1 MPAKQ
6 RRGVNA
12 APALTT
18 RRFNAHLRES
28 AIQRLGVHAL
38 MSRQNPG
45 EILSDLIDLHL
56 KSWSLPSNLTDR
68 ASKRHNPSS
77 VVSEAGHEQIPQ
89 IADAA

>member
-56 KSWSLPSNLTDR
+56 KSWSLPSNLSAR
-68 ASKRHNPSS
+68 VNSRQHPSS
-77 VVSEAGHEQIPQ
+77 ADLSAPVESMAE
-89 IADAA
+89 IAA